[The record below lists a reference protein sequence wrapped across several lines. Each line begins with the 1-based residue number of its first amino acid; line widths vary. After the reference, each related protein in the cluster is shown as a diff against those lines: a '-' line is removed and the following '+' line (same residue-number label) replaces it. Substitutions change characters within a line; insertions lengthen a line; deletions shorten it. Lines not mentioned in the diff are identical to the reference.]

1 MATGPAVRATLA
13 KAWALWKPPPRIKPS
28 EWMEREVTVPSEETA
43 VPGRYRFTR
52 YEFLRQI
59 VDSFVD
65 PTIEVVAVQKP
76 AQVGWTLA
84 FTAVAAYFVRCDPS
98 RILVAMPTESE
109 CEIWSKDRFEPV
121 VRATATVAS
130 LIRPAKL
137 RDANNK
143 IMHKRFPGGAIKMVG
158 ATSPTGLASYPAKRI
173 MLDEVDR
180 YPASAGT
187 EGDPISLVKKRAQ
200 TYLRRGGKLVAGS
213 TPGLAGMSLIESLV
227 EQGDKRE
234 WRVPCHHAGCGH
246 EQRLQFEQIKWGRD
260 TQGRHETW
268 TATYRCE
275 ACGRPWTDIERIA
288 NVARGRW
295 VPTAPTTNVRSYL
308 IDGLMSPDVTHAE
321 FGREW
326 LAADNDEKRK
336 AFVNTYLGRTWT
348 EENDAPDWKDLA
360 RRKEAWPK
368 GSLPDGVLML
378 TAAVDVQKR
387 WLTYTVWGWG
397 RGGEAWPIETETID
411 GGPEEPASW
420 ARVDALLERS
430 WTAPSG
436 EAMQLDRLA
445 VDSGAFTEEVYGWGR
460 DHRFDDR
467 VVLVKGDARQALVV
481 GPRHVQDWTPAG
493 KKAKFGVSVTIVG
506 TNKAKDYLLRKL
518 RLAQPVSGE
527 ETPAGYIHLPEWM
540 PDEELQELVAERKVR
555 QTNRRGYTE
564 QVWKKKPGD
573 RNEAL
578 DKFVYSYAVACSAGL
593 WSAPGVFWDRREEA
607 YGPRPPE
614 VATEA
619 RPPVVTQAK
628 RISNLFAPR
637 VMRSDDPFVE

>member
-1 MATGPAVRATLA
+1 
-13 KAWALWKPPPRIKPS
+13 
-28 EWMEREVTVPSEETA
+28 
-43 VPGRYRFTR
+43 
-52 YEFLRQI
+52 
-59 VDSFVD
+59 
-65 PTIEVVAVQKP
+65 
-76 AQVGWTLA
+76 
-84 FTAVAAYFVRCDPS
+84 
-98 RILVAMPTESE
+98 
-109 CEIWSKDRFEPV
+109 
-121 VRATATVAS
+121 
-130 LIRPAKL
+130 
-137 RDANNK
+137 
-143 IMHKRFPGGAIKMVG
+143 
-158 ATSPTGLASYPAKRI
+158 
-173 MLDEVDR
+173 
-180 YPASAGT
+180 
-187 EGDPISLVKKRAQ
+187 LVKKRAQ

-260 TQGRHETW
+260 AQGRHETW

-275 ACGRPWTDIERIA
+275 ACERPWTDIERIA

-527 ETPAGYIHLPEWM
+527 ETPAGSRSWWPSARSGRPTGAATPNRCGRRSRATATRRWTSSSIRTRWPV
-540 PDEELQELVAERKVR
+540 PRACGR
-555 QTNRRGYTE
+555 RRG
-564 QVWKKKPGD
+564 
-573 RNEAL
+573 
-578 DKFVYSYAVACSAGL
+578 CSGIAG
-593 WSAPGVFWDRREEA
+593 RRRT
-607 YGPRPPE
+607 GRGRPRWRPRPGRRWSP
-614 VATEA
+614 
-619 RPPVVTQAK
+619 RPSASPTCSRRA
-628 RISNLFAPR
+628 
-637 VMRSDDPFVE
+637 